1 MSGKVAISREEM
13 LHYAR
18 LCKISLSEQEVERL
32 LKDINEILEYFEI
45 IRSLKLDVE
54 PMTYITSVNEALR
67 EDEPAETL
75 SEEDVFRNAWE
86 KEEKWFVSG
95 QVWS

>member
-1 MSGKVAISREEM
+1 MGRKVTISREEM
-13 LHYAR
+13 LHYAK
-18 LCKISLSEQEVERL
+18 LCRFSLSDQEIDRL

-45 IRSLKLDVE
+45 IRNLQLDVE
-54 PMTYITSVNEALR
+54 PMTYVTGVNESLR

-75 SEEDVFRNAWE
+75 SEEEVFKNALE
-86 KEEKWFVSG
+86 KDEKWFVSG

>member
-1 MSGKVAISREEM
+1 MSGRVTISREEM

-18 LCKISLSEQEVERL
+18 LCRISLSEQEIDRL
-32 LKDINEILEYFEI
+32 LKDVNEILEYFET
-45 IRSLKLDVE
+45 IRSLQLDVE
-54 PMTYITSVNEALR
+54 PMTYVTSVNESLR

-75 SEEDVFRNAWE
+75 SEEDAFKNVGE

-95 QVWS
+95 QVWG